1 MVGGHHNMRKKLPY
15 RIAAGGRLRTTAL
28 RDTSQ
33 YHGCNC
39 VSTDQEAGPM
49 VQMMPVLR
57 AVMGAESMSRRHMCS
72 RKVSAMAAWSYCV

>member
-39 VSTDQEAGPM
+39 VSTDQEA
-49 VQMMPVLR
+49 
-57 AVMGAESMSRRHMCS
+57 ESEGRSRVKYNGQRSSPARCHL
-72 RKVSAMAAWSYCV
+72 